1 MKYNIM
7 FTFVQIWSI
16 RDNDVLASLVATELR
31 ADLLILLSDVEGLYS
46 APPGD
51 PGSRLLHTYHPAQL
65 NKIKFYGQSRVGK
78 QCTYMCIHTLA
89 HMLGRCTH
97 SYVSSTLLIF
107 IIIILHALCVVI

>member
-7 FTFVQIWSI
+7 FTFEQIWSI

-78 QCTYMCIHTLA
+78 QCTYMYIDAYIHMYFLP
-89 HMLGRCTH
+89 CF
-97 SYVSSTLLIF
+97 LL
-107 IIIILHALCVVI
+107 

>member
-1 MKYNIM
+1 M

-78 QCTYMCIHTLA
+78 CVRTCTYTHLHICLVDAHIH
-89 HMLGRCTH
+89 M
-97 SYVSSTLLIF
+97 YVLPCLYLL
-107 IIIILHALCVVI
+107 

>member
-1 MKYNIM
+1 MDINKCVH
-7 FTFVQIWSI
+7 TFVQVLSI

-65 NKIKFYGQSRVGK
+65 DKIKFFGQSRVGMYVCK
-78 QCTYMCIHTLA
+78 NCVCTYVCVMLPLHTSHISYTIDMSIGILCIMH
-89 HMLGRCTH
+89 G
-97 SYVSSTLLIF
+97 
-107 IIIILHALCVVI
+107 